1 MFGADKIVKY
11 SFDYFMIFIY
21 YTRTMQKVRIP
32 QMVDPVRSAAKRL
45 TYKGIIPKEKLLRL
59 SDIVKILTDIDVE
72 LSFSVDLQGMTVIE
86 GNVGTSVKCEC
97 QRCGELFNFDIET
110 DLVYSSDEEKA
121 KKLGLFDN
129 YDFISQNEFGE
140 VDLYNMIED
149 ELILS
154 LPTVIMHEECEDEA
168 YGSEVYVSG
177 KIEEKPTPFAVLSVL
192 KSKK

>member
-1 MFGADKIVKY
+1 
-11 SFDYFMIFIY
+11 MIFIY

-59 SDIVKILTDIDVE
+59 SDIVKILTDLDVE

-121 KKLGLFDN
+121 KKKDIADLIAPYSYNTKGYHILFIAKN
-129 YDFISQNEFGE
+129 QIGWTNLMKLSGE
-140 VDLYNMIED
+140 ASDKCTYNGRPHCDLNMIKKHSEG
-149 ELILS
+149 LICTTACLAAS
-154 LPTVIMHEECEDEA
+154 
-168 YGSEVYVSG
+168 
-177 KIEEKPTPFAVLSVL
+177 
-192 KSKK
+192 